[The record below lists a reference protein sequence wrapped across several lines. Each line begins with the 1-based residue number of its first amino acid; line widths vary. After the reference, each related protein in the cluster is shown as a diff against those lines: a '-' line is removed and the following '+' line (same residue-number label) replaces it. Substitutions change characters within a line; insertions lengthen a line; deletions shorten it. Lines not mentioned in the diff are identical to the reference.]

1 MERKKDKI
9 SGLIGLAA
17 RAGALT
23 YGARVTREE
32 FDRGRIKLII
42 LSSDC
47 AAKTKKEVE
56 YFTDGRVPVITAAF
70 EGETAASL
78 TGRPGRLSVIG
89 VTDRNFARGM
99 NEKNDNENN
108 HENNNGK
115 KNEESINPGGEN
127 SGDN

>member
-9 SGLIGLAA
+9 SSLIGLAA

-56 YFTDGRVPVITAAF
+56 YFSGGRVPVVTAEADGEKTAA
-70 EGETAASL
+70 L
-78 TGRPGRLSVIG
+78 TGRPGKLSVIG
-89 VTDRNFARGM
+89 VTDPNFARGM
-99 NEKNDNENN
+99 SEEK
-108 HENNNGK
+108 K
-115 KNEESINPGGEN
+115 KKKAKDNEESVNPGGEK
-127 SGDN
+127 SGND

>member
-1 MERKKDKI
+1 MEIKKDKI

-32 FDRGRIKLII
+32 FDRGKVKLII

-47 AAKTKKEVE
+47 AARTKKEVE
-56 YFTDGRVPVITAAF
+56 YYTEDTVPVTEAPF
-70 EGETAASL
+70 DGEKAASL

-89 VTDRNFARGM
+89 VTDRNFAVGM
-99 NEKNDNENN
+99 NGKNKKE
-108 HENNNGK
+108 K
-115 KNEESINPGGEN
+115 KNEESINLGGEK
-127 SGDN
+127 SGNN